1 MSDQLP
7 DDTTNT
13 ADAAFVERVMP
24 ALREPVSLAPDFDA
38 RVMNAVRA
46 EAQRSALHGTKARS
60 WWSRP
65 RTYTMS
71 PLGTL
76 AAAAG
81 FAAIV
86 ALGTFLA
93 TRKTIG
99 DAMTAGAPAGAG
111 DTVHVVRFL
120 YVDRN
125 ASAVTVVGDFNGWN
139 GEATPRMR
147 TAVEGVWSVT
157 LPMRTGRHE
166 YAFVADGKRWTLD
179 PLAQA
184 VADEHGT
191 ESSVVNVGLE
201 TR

>member
-7 DDTTNT
+7 DDTTNS
-13 ADAAFVERVMP
+13 ADAAFVARVTP

-38 RVMNAVRA
+38 RVMSAVRA
-46 EAQRSALHGTKARS
+46 EAGRNATRAPRG

-65 RTYTMS
+65 RTFTMS
-71 PLGTL
+71 PFGAL

-86 ALGTFLA
+86 ALGTFA
-93 TRKTIG
+93 GTRSTMG
-99 DAMTAGAPAGAG
+99 GAMAMGVPGGAG

-125 ASAVTVVGDFNGWN
+125 ASAVSVVGDFNGWN
-139 GEATPRMR
+139 GEATPLMR

-157 LPMRTGRHE
+157 LPMRAGRHE